1 MLNIPP
7 KWKDSPGKG
16 TPQLLSPS
24 MLSWASEM
32 SPWMTVRMQGSC
44 IQSSSGRTQS
54 LNNRP
59 TRQAVCSDPRLMVN
73 TVEGLTAERS
83 VEAFPALVLP
93 FVVEYD
99 PNNDGK
105 YGKHQG
111 EKDDKEE
118 SQATQGRWRDCH

>member
-1 MLNIPP
+1 
-7 KWKDSPGKG
+7 
-16 TPQLLSPS
+16 
-24 MLSWASEM
+24 
-32 SPWMTVRMQGSC
+32 MTVKMQGPC
-44 IQSSSGRTQS
+44 VQSSSDRTQS

-59 TRQAVCSDPRLMVN
+59 TRQAVCSDPHLLVN
-73 TVEGLTAERS
+73 TGLMAAGS

-99 PNNDGK
+99 PNNNGK

-118 SQATQGRWRDCH
+118 SQATQGRRWDCH

>member
-1 MLNIPP
+1 
-7 KWKDSPGKG
+7 
-16 TPQLLSPS
+16 
-24 MLSWASEM
+24 
-32 SPWMTVRMQGSC
+32 MTVRMQGPC
-44 IQSSSGRTQS
+44 IQSSSDRTLT

-59 TRQAVCSDPRLMVN
+59 AHQVGCSDPHLTVN
-73 TVEGLTAERS
+73 TIAELAAAGS

-99 PNNDGK
+99 PDNDGK

-118 SQATQGRWRDCH
+118 SQTTQGRWRDCH